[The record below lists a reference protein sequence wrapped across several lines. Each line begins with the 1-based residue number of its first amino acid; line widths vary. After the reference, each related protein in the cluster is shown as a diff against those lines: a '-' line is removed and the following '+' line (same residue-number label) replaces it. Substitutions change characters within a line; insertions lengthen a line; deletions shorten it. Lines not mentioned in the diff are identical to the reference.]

1 MVPIARALLVAG
13 APFNETSM
21 TLAAAICLGRAA
33 DIDRL
38 SRTASRDDKQL
49 ALAAA
54 AFYGDV
60 DGLRAAL
67 AMGADVDAL
76 SPGLEHASPLHNA
89 VTSGSLAVVKAIVD
103 AGARLDTKDLAYELT
118 PLDWAEWY
126 ARNAARHDDAKRY
139 SDIAAFLRD
148 R

>member
-1 MVPIARALLVAG
+1 MTKPFLL
-13 APFNETSM
+13 
-21 TLAAAICLGRAA
+21 
-33 DIDRL
+33 
-38 SRTASRDDKQL
+38 L

-60 DGLRAAL
+60 DGLRAVL

-103 AGARLDTKDLAYELT
+103 AGARLDTKDLAHELT

-126 ARNAARHDDAKRY
+126 VRNAALHDDAKRY

>member
-1 MVPIARALLVAG
+1 
-13 APFNETSM
+13 M
-21 TLAAAICLGRAA
+21 TLAAAICLVRAA
-33 DIDRL
+33 DVTRL

-54 AFYGDV
+54 AFYGTI

-103 AGARLDTKDLAYELT
+103 AGARLDTKDLAYQLT

-126 ARNAARHDDAKRY
+126 ARNAPSDGNRKHY
-139 SDIAAFLRD
+139 SEIAGYLRD